1 MVTRPDVPK
10 APFRATG
17 HVFILLTILASS
29 VAVAAENPGLSA
41 PRYATPE
48 ECPRFAEPQFIS
60 RPLEKAYPGIE
71 YNIRPAI
78 KGGTYPYAFALVAS
92 PEGMKIDPVK
102 GIVTWVAPNAEG
114 VHDVTIQVKDAAG
127 RQATQSFQ
135 ITVSK
140 AGFYFVS
147 VDGDDADPGSIEKPW
162 KTVERAAIPPEGFT
176 YPEGAVVV
184 FRGGDYRIDRPAAV
198 GKKSA
203 NSVPISG
210 VSPKYWLAYP
220 GERPVIDLGWS
231 GEKQKA
237 AHEEQ
242 QKSGNLLGGGKLPA
256 THRGYGHRFA
266 LVRGSDYF
274 YMDGFEIKNACYYMF
289 VMWNGR
295 NTVHFRRCDM
305 HRLWCDWAENPGFIF
320 TFAGSRRG
328 GDEWGVR
335 AQVTDY
341 KNFVIQDNHF
351 HDRFMMGHHGAAFVW
366 YTVHDAVV
374 EDNVFERMGGT
385 AFWDKDNGFGNT
397 YRGNIVREP
406 DGDFGV
412 ISQGSSDEIEICYN
426 YFEGTL
432 KLWGHAGWTRNIW
445 VHHNS
450 FRGIVSF
457 PWLTRHLPD
466 KLDETT
472 GEFSSARTPDSAR
485 AIREFPQSERF
496 MHFYRNVL
504 DADHNEPGATNVNVV
519 VRIPHGKAFAEDWRY
534 IRWDENLVDI
544 KAKIG
549 IRRERVDFSLLKACG
564 FDKNGVQAA
573 LELDAEGRLPEDSP
587 YRGKFGR

>member
-1 MVTRPDVPK
+1 MTRTVS
-10 APFRATG
+10 
-17 HVFILLTILASS
+17 LTVLVVSIAA
-29 VAVAAENPGLSA
+29 VAVATCDLAAEDSGLSA
-41 PRYATPE
+41 PRYATPK
-48 ECPRFAEPQFIS
+48 ECPGFREPQFIS

-78 KGGTYPYAFALVAS
+78 KGGTYPYTFTLEAS
-92 PEGMKIDPVK
+92 PRGMKIDPAK
-102 GIVTWVAPNAEG
+102 GTVTWIAPKAEG
-114 VHDVTIQVKDAAG
+114 MHEVRIKVEDTAG
-127 RQATQSFQ
+127 REATQSFQ
-135 ITVSK
+135 VTVSK

-147 VDGDDADPGSIEKPW
+147 PDGSDANPGSIEKPW
-162 KTVERAAIPPEGFT
+162 KTVERAATPPNGFT
-176 YPEGAVVV
+176 YPAGAVVV
-184 FRGGDYRIDRPAAV
+184 FRGGNYKVNRPAAED
-198 GKKSA
+198 KKSA

-210 VSPKYWLAYP
+210 ASPKYWLAYP

-231 GEKQKA
+231 AEKQKA
-237 AHEEQ
+237 AHQEQ
-242 QKSGNLLGGGKLPA
+242 EKSGKLLGGGRQPA

-266 LVRGSDYF
+266 LVGGSDYF

-289 VMWNGR
+289 VMWDGR

-305 HRLWCDWAENPGFIF
+305 HHLWCDWAENPAFIF

-328 GDEWGVR
+328 GEDWGAR
-335 AQVTDY
+335 ARVTAY

-351 HDRFMMGHHGAAFVW
+351 HDRFMIGHHGAAFVW
-366 YTVHDAVV
+366 YTVHDAIV

-397 YRGNIVREP
+397 YRGNIIREP
-406 DGDFGV
+406 GGDFGV

-450 FRGIVSF
+450 FRGIVMF

-466 KLDETT
+466 KLDET
-472 GEFSSARTPDSAR
+472 GGDFSIAAAPDSAR
-485 AIREFPQSERF
+485 AIREFPQAERF
-496 MHFYRNVL
+496 MHFYRNAL
-504 DADHNEPGATNVNVV
+504 DADHKEPRAGKVV

-534 IRWDENLVDI
+534 IRWDENMVDI
-544 KAKIG
+544 EAKVG
-549 IRRERVDFSLLKACG
+549 IRQDRVDFSLLKVCG
-564 FDKNGVQAA
+564 FDKNGVQAPVV
-573 LELDAEGRLPEDSP
+573 LDAEGRLPENSP
-587 YRGKFGR
+587 YRGKYGR